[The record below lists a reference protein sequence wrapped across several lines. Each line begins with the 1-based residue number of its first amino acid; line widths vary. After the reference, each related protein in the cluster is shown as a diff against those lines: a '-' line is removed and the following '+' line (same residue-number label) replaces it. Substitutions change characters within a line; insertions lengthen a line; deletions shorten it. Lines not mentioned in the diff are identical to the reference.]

1 MRKVY
6 IEFRGKLIVRAD
18 EGVKI
23 SEILSEADYDI
34 KDTTGKAN
42 IEDFE
47 LLDYTIEDSK

>member
-6 IEFRGKLIVRAD
+6 IVFKGKLIVRAD
-18 EGVKI
+18 EGAKI
-23 SEILSEADYDI
+23 SEILSEADYNI

-47 LLDYTIEDSK
+47 LVSYTIEDSK